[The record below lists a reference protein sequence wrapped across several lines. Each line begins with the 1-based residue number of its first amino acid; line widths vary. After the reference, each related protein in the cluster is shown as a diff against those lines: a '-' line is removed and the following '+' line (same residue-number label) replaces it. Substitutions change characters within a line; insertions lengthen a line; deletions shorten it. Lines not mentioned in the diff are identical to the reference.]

1 MNINHIFQIA
11 KWEFV
16 QKAKTKAFIFSL
28 VLTPIIMSLFNI
40 LPMILMNTITK
51 ETKRVLIVDQTHFAG
66 NALSILL
73 DFNKEKE
80 KHTIQTTLEQ
90 ISPNTPINIK
100 SYTDLIIQDRYD
112 AFIILPSTLLQKREY
127 DYYSLNISNISDFEV
142 LEKSIEKVIT
152 DTLLSL
158 HKISESTFKDISSEV
173 KVHTTKIKTNG
184 DISKG
189 NTLTE
194 FIGMYGSLLIIIM
207 MVTFSGQLLVRSLLD
222 EKSNRIIEILLSSVS
237 SIELMY
243 GKLIGL
249 GCLGLLQGI
258 TWLVFGLIASV
269 ISGFQSDIFAHIPFI
284 FMYAILG
291 YFYYASILI
300 GIGSTATTEQEA
312 QNITGYIMMFT
323 IIPFLFMMIIMD
335 NPSGTVAIVCS
346 YIPFLTP
353 SIMSARIAVQFPNII
368 EIILSTITL
377 ILSIGIN
384 VMISS
389 KIFSIG
395 ILTYGKRLTF
405 KEIWI
410 IVRSKG

>member
-16 QKAKTKAFIFSL
+16 QKAKTKAFILSL

-158 HKISESTFKDISSEV
+158 HKISE
-173 KVHTTKIKTNG
+173 
-184 DISKG
+184 
-189 NTLTE
+189 
-194 FIGMYGSLLIIIM
+194 
-207 MVTFSGQLLVRSLLD
+207 
-222 EKSNRIIEILLSSVS
+222 
-237 SIELMY
+237 
-243 GKLIGL
+243 
-249 GCLGLLQGI
+249 
-258 TWLVFGLIASV
+258 
-269 ISGFQSDIFAHIPFI
+269 
-284 FMYAILG
+284 
-291 YFYYASILI
+291 
-300 GIGSTATTEQEA
+300 
-312 QNITGYIMMFT
+312 
-323 IIPFLFMMIIMD
+323 
-335 NPSGTVAIVCS
+335 
-346 YIPFLTP
+346 
-353 SIMSARIAVQFPNII
+353 
-368 EIILSTITL
+368 
-377 ILSIGIN
+377 
-384 VMISS
+384 
-389 KIFSIG
+389 
-395 ILTYGKRLTF
+395 
-405 KEIWI
+405 
-410 IVRSKG
+410 

>member
-16 QKAKTKAFIFSL
+16 QKAKTKAFILSL

-73 DFNKEKE
+73 DFNQEKE
-80 KHTIQTTLEQ
+80 KHTIQTTLEH

-158 HKISESTFKDISSEV
+158 HKISESTFKNISSEV

-346 YIPFLTP
+346 YIPFLTS

>member
-16 QKAKTKAFIFSL
+16 QKAKTKAFILSL

-184 DISKG
+184 EISKG

-284 FMYAILG
+284 FM
-291 YFYYASILI
+291 
-300 GIGSTATTEQEA
+300 
-312 QNITGYIMMFT
+312 
-323 IIPFLFMMIIMD
+323 
-335 NPSGTVAIVCS
+335 
-346 YIPFLTP
+346 
-353 SIMSARIAVQFPNII
+353 
-368 EIILSTITL
+368 
-377 ILSIGIN
+377 
-384 VMISS
+384 
-389 KIFSIG
+389 
-395 ILTYGKRLTF
+395 
-405 KEIWI
+405 
-410 IVRSKG
+410 